1 MNVPNS
7 TTKHILIP
15 SSDVS
20 PNNGALPLILY
31 RAAVEFGDREPEA
44 VFEEIFWGNAW
55 ADGFRDGTFPFHHY
69 HSAAHEVVGIAR
81 GTAVLQFGGPDGPH
95 IDVAAGD
102 ACVIPAGVVHRRI
115 DDAPGYSVV
124 GAYPH
129 HQLPDCCVLSQA
141 DAEAAG
147 VHPDAAELEVMVI
160 GETQLAAV
168 KTRIAATVLPITDPV
183 SGSSGPITELWLGR

>member
-1 MNVPNS
+1 MKVPNS
-7 TTKHILIP
+7 TTEHILIP

-31 RAAVEFGDREPEA
+31 KAAVEFGDREPEA

-69 HSAAHEVVGIAR
+69 HSAAHEVVGVAR

-95 IDVAAGD
+95 VEVAAGD

-129 HQLPDCCVLSQA
+129 HQVPDCCVMSQA
-141 DAEAAG
+141 AADAAG
-147 VHPDAAELEVMVI
+147 VHPDAAELEVKLI
-160 GETQLAAV
+160 GEAQLAAA
-168 KTRIAATVLPITDPV
+168 KTTIAATVLPITDPL
-183 SGSSGPITELWLGR
+183 SGSSGPIADLWLGR

>member
-1 MNVPNS
+1 MKVPNS
-7 TTKHILIP
+7 TTEHILIP

-31 RAAVEFGDREPEA
+31 KAAVEFGDREPEA

-69 HSAAHEVVGIAR
+69 HSAAHEVVGVAR

-95 IDVAAGD
+95 VEVAAGD

-129 HQLPDCCVLSQA
+129 HQVPDCCVMSQA
-141 DAEAAG
+141 AADAAG
-147 VHPDAAELEVMVI
+147 AELEVKLI
-160 GETQLAAV
+160 GEAQLAAV
-168 KTRIAATVLPITDPV
+168 KTTIAATVLPITDPL
-183 SGSSGPITELWLGR
+183 SGSSGPIADLWLGR

>member
-1 MNVPNS
+1 VPNS
-7 TTKHILIP
+7 TTEHILIP

-44 VFEEIFWGNAW
+44 VLEEIFWGNAW

-147 VHPDAAELEVMVI
+147 VHPDAAELEVKVI
-160 GETQLAAV
+160 GEAQLAAV